1 MISVL
6 NLLIVTLKFQKHNLP
21 FTYNFHMY
29 MVRTM
34 EDEFHGIVGIR
45 YAFLRDEVYQRL
57 FIQLF
62 SEDFIKWYQNGTDE
76 CFLMNQQLAALGL
89 RYSMHLHKCSW

>member
-1 MISVL
+1 MRFL
-6 NLLIVTLKFQKHNLP
+6 EMKF
-21 FTYNFHMY
+21 
-29 MVRTM
+29 
-34 EDEFHGIVGIR
+34 I
-45 YAFLRDEVYQRL
+45 RL

-62 SEDFIKWYQNGTDE
+62 SEDFIRGLQNRTDE